1 MADERSKRVEKTET
15 LEDLLRGLK
24 GEIVIS
30 DENINIIYMNDAA
43 IQNHEERGGVDLL
56 GKSLLDCHNA
66 DSQRKIREMYEAFAD
81 GDLRTR
87 QIRVVRGDIARRSIM
102 MPIMRDGRVK
112 GCVEL
117 IVEEPL

>member
-1 MADERSKRVEKTET
+1 MKGAKRVEKTET
-15 LEDLLRGLK
+15 LEVLLRGLK

-30 DENINIIYMNDAA
+30 DENIDIVYMNDAA
-43 IQNHEERGGVDLL
+43 IKNHEKRGGADLI

-66 DSQRKIREMYEAFAD
+66 DSQRKIKEMYEAFAD
-81 GDLRTR
+81 GDLKTR
-87 QIRVVRGDIARRSIM
+87 QIRVERGDIARRSLM
-102 MPIMRDGRVK
+102 MPIMQDGRVK

>member
-1 MADERSKRVEKTET
+1 MKKTGT
-15 LEDLLRGLK
+15 LEDLFHGLK

-30 DENINIIYMNDAA
+30 DENIDIIYMNDAA
-43 IQNHEERGGVDLL
+43 IQNHEKRGGAELI

-66 DSQRKIREMYEAFAD
+66 ESQRKIKEMYEAFAD
-81 GDLRTR
+81 GDLRAR
-87 QIRVVRGDIARRSIM
+87 QIRAVRGDLARRSIM

-112 GCVEL
+112 GCMEL